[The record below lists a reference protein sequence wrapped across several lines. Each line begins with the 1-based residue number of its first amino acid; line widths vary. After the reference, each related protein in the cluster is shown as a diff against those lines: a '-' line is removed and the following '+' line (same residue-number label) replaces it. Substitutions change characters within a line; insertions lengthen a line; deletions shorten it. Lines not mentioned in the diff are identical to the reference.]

1 MTAKDKQ
8 KAKQDA
14 IKIFLKGAEV
24 SLRKLEEKFL
34 QLAQCLREKRDIR
47 ADDLQEMSEEL
58 RALYA
63 ATVKAELKKTADL
76 TRHWETLLEYAR
88 EHSNVLDRRIAD
100 LIGAALEALES
111 LVRNLTQGAG
121 ESPDIVQLIDDI
133 VKATGKRE
141 GKNKKGASA
150 QALRSTRRI
159 WAFTWMRRSRTSRV
173 LTMTW

>member
-63 ATVKAELKKTADL
+63 AAVKAELKKTADL
-76 TRHWETLLEYAR
+76 TRHWETLQE
-88 EHSNVLDRRIAD
+88 
-100 LIGAALEALES
+100 
-111 LVRNLTQGAG
+111 
-121 ESPDIVQLIDDI
+121 
-133 VKATGKRE
+133 
-141 GKNKKGASA
+141 
-150 QALRSTRRI
+150 
-159 WAFTWMRRSRTSRV
+159 
-173 LTMTW
+173 

>member
-24 SLRKLEEKFL
+24 SLRKLEERSFSSRS
-34 QLAQCLREKRDIR
+34 ACARKRDIR
-47 ADDLQEMSEEL
+47 ADDLKKMSEEL

-63 ATVKAELKKTADL
+63 AAVKAELKKTADL

-100 LIGAALEALES
+100 LIGAALEALDS
-111 LVRNLTQGAG
+111 LVRNLSQGAG
-121 ESPDIVQLIDDI
+121 ELPDIVQLIDDI
-133 VKATGKRE
+133 VKATGKQE
-141 GKNKKGASA
+141 GKNKRDRRRKP
-150 QALRSTRRI
+150 LRSTRRI